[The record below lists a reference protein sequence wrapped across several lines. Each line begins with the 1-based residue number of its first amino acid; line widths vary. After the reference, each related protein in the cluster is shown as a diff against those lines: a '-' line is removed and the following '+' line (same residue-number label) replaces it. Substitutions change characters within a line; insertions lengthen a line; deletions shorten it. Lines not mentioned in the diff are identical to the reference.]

1 MDDFGF
7 DLEDFRLGDFER
19 VGAQAEETLRKI
31 EEVRGELESLVGT
44 GQSANGQI
52 TVIVT
57 AGGRVSAQDDE
68 VIVLARSSGV
78 RWDGQALAREV
89 LLAMRQAQD
98 DAERRARELMDE
110 ALGES
115 FQDAFDPEKVQER
128 FTEMLE
134 SFTSSMD
141 GHDRS
146 LDRTRDEMP

>member
-57 AGGRVSAQDDE
+57 AGGRVQDVTFAPRVMRLD
-68 VIVLARSSGV
+68 S
-78 RWDGQALAREV
+78 QALADPGR
-89 LLAMRQAQD
+89 AAQVP
-98 DAERRARELMDE
+98 A
-110 ALGES
+110 
-115 FQDAFDPEKVQER
+115 
-128 FTEMLE
+128 
-134 SFTSSMD
+134 
-141 GHDRS
+141 
-146 LDRTRDEMP
+146 

>member
-1 MDDFGF
+1 M
-7 DLEDFRLGDFER
+7 
-19 VGAQAEETLRKI
+19 LRKYP
-31 EEVRGELESLVGT
+31 
-44 GQSANGQI
+44 
-52 TVIVT
+52 
-57 AGGRVSAQDDE
+57 
-68 VIVLARSSGV
+68 
-78 RWDGQALAREV
+78 REV

>member
-1 MDDFGF
+1 VDDFGF

-57 AGGRVSAQDDE
+57 AGGRVQDVTFAPRVMRLD
-68 VIVLARSSGV
+68 S
-78 RWDGQALAREV
+78 QALAREV